1 MICMYMGILS
11 MLISRENVAVYVWL
25 IHWFRDLVYLLLA
38 NDRNNY
44 IYQVYDLVKTF
55 QWTIKE
61 VLVT

>member
-1 MICMYMGILS
+1 MSG
-11 MLISRENVAVYVWL
+11 
-25 IHWFRDLVYLLLA
+25 WFIGLDDIVYLLLA